1 MTAVEPTLSHGA
13 ALDGGR
19 PSIGAWAYFE
29 GAIAPIGDANLSIAT
44 HALHYGT
51 SVFEGIRAYR
61 QDSGGLSVL
70 FGPEH
75 YARLLRNARLL
86 RASVPESAED
96 LLEITLELLRRN
108 EHDGDAYVRPI
119 IYKAARSIRVQL
131 SDLEDRIGVF
141 TIPLGDYLPTG
152 GIRVTVSGW
161 QRVSD
166 NAIPARGKI
175 AGSYVNAA
183 LATEDAHAAGYDD
196 ALLLTAD
203 GHVAEA
209 SAANIFAVFGREVA
223 TPPLVDDVLPGIT
236 RGAILEIARNAGYDV
251 VERRIDRSELYLA
264 DEVFLTGTGAQ
275 VAPVASID
283 DRPVGD
289 PTFPI
294 ALDIQARYFA
304 AVRGTDARYARWLT
318 PIPQGAPPR

>member
-1 MTAVEPTLSHGA
+1 
-13 ALDGGR
+13 
-19 PSIGAWAYFE
+19 
-29 GAIAPIGDANLSIAT
+29 
-44 HALHYGT
+44 
-51 SVFEGIRAYR
+51 
-61 QDSGGLSVL
+61 
-70 FGPEH
+70 
-75 YARLLRNARLL
+75 
-86 RASVPESAED
+86 VPESADD

-119 IYKAARSIRVQL
+119 IYKAAHSIRVQL
-131 SDLEDRIGVF
+131 SDLEDRIGIF

-236 RGAILEIARNAGYDV
+236 RAAILEIARDAGYDV
-251 VERRIDRSELYLA
+251 IERRIDRSELYLA
-264 DEVFLTGTGAQ
+264 DELFLTGTGAQ

-283 DRPVGD
+283 DRQVGD
-289 PTFPI
+289 PAFPI

-318 PIPQGAPPR
+318 PIVQGARPQ